1 MTAPRWLSSAYMRVL
16 IVEDEEGLVSAL
28 QVGLR
33 REGYAVDAAMG
44 YADAV
49 ERLTVN
55 EYDVALLDVTL
66 PDGNGLDLAAAVRSG
81 ALANRTGRDLRIV
94 MLTAHG
100 TLPDRVRGLDS
111 GADDYIVKPFALA
124 ELTAR
129 LRAVLRREVRG
140 TSAVLRVGDIHLD
153 SARQTVHRGDREVV
167 LTLKEFA
174 VLRFLMTRPGH
185 VVSAEQI
192 LEHVWDENADP
203 FTQTVRVTVGTLR
216 RKLTVGD
223 EAAVLHTLV
232 GRGYRLK
239 DDAAEQLSHASSS

>member
-1 MTAPRWLSSAYMRVL
+1 MRVL

-28 QVGLR
+28 RVGLQ
-33 REGYAVDAAMG
+33 REGYAVDAALSH
-44 YADAV
+44 AEAE
-49 ERLTVN
+49 ERLGIN
-55 EYDVALLDVTL
+55 EYDVALVDVTL
-66 PDGNGLDLAAAVRSG
+66 PDGNGMRLAGRVRSG
-81 ALANRTGRDLRIV
+81 DLDCRSGRDLRIV

-100 TLPDRVRGLDS
+100 TLPDRVRGLDA

-140 TSAVLRVGDIHLD
+140 ESAELRVGDIMLD
-153 SARQTVHRGDREVV
+153 VARQAVHRGPREVD

-223 EAAVLHTLV
+223 EEQVLQTLV

-239 DDAAEQLSHASSS
+239 EPAAQPFSPASST